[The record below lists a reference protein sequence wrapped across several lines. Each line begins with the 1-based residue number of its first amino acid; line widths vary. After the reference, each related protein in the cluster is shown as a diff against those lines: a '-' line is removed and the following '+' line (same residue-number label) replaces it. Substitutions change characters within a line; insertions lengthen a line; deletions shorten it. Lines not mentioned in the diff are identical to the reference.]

1 MHHLLV
7 LQKGETALTH
17 KFYVPPSEEQPTFQD
32 ILSIRR
38 DQYRDYTLIEWL
50 VKSNDLH

>member
-7 LQKGETALTH
+7 LQQGETILTH
-17 KFYVPPSEEQPTFQD
+17 NLYVPKTEDQPTFQE

-38 DQYRDYTLIEWL
+38 DQYKDYVLIDWY
-50 VKSNDLH
+50 VK